1 MRGNSIPALLL
12 MACFFLATALT
23 PVGQRAATSRL
34 ATRPFSSST
43 NISGRTSW
51 ALNAGAAI
59 PVNLGPAALAQA
71 ARITQVSILP
81 GENGGT
87 IVDVSTTGP
96 VDFKPFRLKNPVRLV
111 VDLEK
116 TETAHAREISAP
128 RSNVLKDVRVAQFSV
143 QPSMVTRVVAD
154 LDANTPSSV
163 QASPHG
169 VRIQLQGQLA
179 ETSAGHATAASPRAA
194 AAHIAAPERIE
205 TAMAKPPAV
214 PQPLRTAVPAM
225 VDLSRPVKVD
235 WDATGPGRT
244 PAAAVQEPA
253 HVVQSAGVKAPRST
267 VPTPSP
273 ATAQVA
279 EAEAMPPQV
288 QEALRAA
295 QIAAGT
301 TDTPPQ
307 ALESQI
313 LSTPSVQQAAPVYT
327 GKLISLDL
335 KDVDIRD
342 FFRLIH
348 QVSGLNIVVDSGI
361 TGRVTLVLDD
371 VPWDQ
376 ALDLVLKN
384 NDLGKVFEGNVLRI
398 ARVQTLTAEAESQS
412 TLRAAKMQSE
422 PLVTIFRR
430 LKYAHASDQKPSM
443 TGGGAGGAGG
453 GGGGGGGMGG
463 SMTSIPGIS
472 TILKGFQ
479 KGTVLS
485 DRGSIVEDPR
495 DNAIIITDVPSQ
507 IPVIESVINK
517 LDTKA
522 KQVSI
527 QVRVILANANFSRT
541 LSSVLSA
548 AYRNRSG
555 TTNSA
560 GGTGQGITGTAA
572 TASPLPPLNAV
583 TQPSSVSTTGFGA
596 FAISN
601 AGARYA
607 INAAIS
613 AAEEHDQA
621 RTISRPTIVTQD
633 NVLGEVQQ
641 GVQVPVQTNINNT
654 ISVQYVNATLMLSV
668 TPQVTVDNKVFLNI
682 YVDNASI
689 GSFSTLSG
697 PSINTQEATTQVL
710 VPDGGTVV
718 FGGITVTT
726 RGRTATYIP
735 LLGSIPVIGNLFKS
749 SQVNDQN
756 QELLFFVTPI
766 VLPG

>member
-1 MRGNSIPALLL
+1 MRGHSTPALLL
-12 MACFFLATALT
+12 MACFFLATALA
-23 PVGQRAATSRL
+23 PVGQRAATDGSSALRYIPL
-34 ATRPFSSST
+34 SSSAAGS
-43 NISGRTSW
+43 NIAPLSSHEVTP
-51 ALNAGAAI
+51 AGTPAEPSTP
-59 PVNLGPAALAQA
+59 PVRVTHVA
-71 ARITQVSILP
+71 ILP
-81 GENGGT
+81 GVDGGAV
-87 IVDVSTTGP
+87 VDVDTTGP
-96 VDFKPFRLKNPVRLV
+96 VEFKPFRLKNPVRLV
-111 VDLEK
+111 VDLQK
-116 TETAHAREISAP
+116 TAMTRAQEISPSEA
-128 RSNVLKDVRVAQFSV
+128 SVLKDVRVAQFSV
-143 QPSMVTRVVAD
+143 HPEMVTRVVAD
-154 LDANTPSSV
+154 LASNTPSSV
-163 QASPHG
+163 EAGPHG
-169 VRIQLQGQLA
+169 VRIQLQRQPQ
-179 ETSAGHATAASPRAA
+179 EATAVLVPAPAKPILASKTAAPVHPKEAPARKTVVIAA
-194 AAHIAAPERIE
+194 ARPAPSS
-205 TAMAKPPAV
+205 
-214 PQPLRTAVPAM
+214 L
-225 VDLSRPVKVD
+225 VDLSRPVKVN
-235 WDATGPGRT
+235 WDALRPSGATTKAVEPSRAAQPVEVKPVST
-244 PAAAVQEPA
+244 AAVEPR
-253 HVVQSAGVKAPRST
+253 P
-267 VPTPSP
+267 VP
-273 ATAQVA
+273 AVLA
-279 EAEAMPPQV
+279 EAVPPQV
-288 QEALRAA
+288 QQAARAA
-295 QIAAGT
+295 QIVAGGSGA
-301 TDTPPQ
+301 PQ
-307 ALESQI
+307 QPLESTI
-313 LSTPSVQQAAPVYT
+313 FSTPSVQQAAPVYT

-398 ARVQTLTAEAESQS
+398 ARVQTLTAEATSQS
-412 TLRAAKMQSE
+412 TLEAAKLQSE
-422 PLVTIFRR
+422 PLITIFRR

-443 TGGGAGGAGG
+443 TGGAGGGAGG
-453 GGGGGGGMGG
+453 MGGGGGGGMGG
-463 SMTSIPGIS
+463 GMTSIPGIA
-472 TILKGFQ
+472 TIIKGFP

-541 LSSVLSA
+541 LSSVLSS
-548 AYRNRSG
+548 AYRNLSG
-555 TTNSA
+555 TTSTA
-560 GGTGQGITGTAA
+560 GGTGQGITGTAN
-572 TASPLPPLNAV
+572 TASPLPPLNSV
-583 TQPSSVSTTGFGA
+583 TQPSTVSSTGFGA

-607 INAAIS
+607 INAAIT

-689 GSFSTLSG
+689 GSFSTLAG

-726 RGRTATYIP
+726 RGRSATYIP